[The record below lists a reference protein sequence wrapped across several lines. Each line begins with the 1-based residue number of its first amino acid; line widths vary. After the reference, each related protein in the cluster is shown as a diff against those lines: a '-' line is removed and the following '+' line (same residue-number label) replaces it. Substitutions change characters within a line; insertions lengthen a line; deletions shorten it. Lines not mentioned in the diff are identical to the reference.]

1 MKLCCVKVGKL
12 YACIRP
18 LFANSV
24 TYVGQGWNHDS
35 LSGQVEFVPSLSDL
49 HFRIG
54 AIEIFGYGCFEIQN
68 TCSYICKTGGSD
80 DMHPQKMW
88 SLYK

>member
-1 MKLCCVKVGKL
+1 MYKNVCMSLCICVYV
-12 YACIRP
+12 C
-18 LFANSV
+18 V
-24 TYVGQGWNHDS
+24 YVGQGWNHDS

-54 AIEIFGYGCFEIQN
+54 AIEIFSYWCFEIQN
-68 TCSYICKTGGSD
+68 TCKTGGSD
-80 DMHPQKMW
+80 DMPPQKMW